1 MELSL
6 ISMGW
11 FKGKSTG
18 NNVFPH
24 QIWGFPLDFPLNQS
38 NDIRDNSIYKWMVT
52 GVIAPMLVET
62 SIYDWNKPPSYW
74 GTPYDDLEPP
84 KKI

>member
-18 NNVFPH
+18 KNVFPH

-38 NDIRDNSIYKWMVT
+38 NDY
-52 GVIAPMLVET
+52 
-62 SIYDWNKPPSYW
+62 KPPSDKGVPPMTIW
-74 GTPYDDLEPP
+74 KPP
-84 KKI
+84 KKIEVTRLVNELSEWSS